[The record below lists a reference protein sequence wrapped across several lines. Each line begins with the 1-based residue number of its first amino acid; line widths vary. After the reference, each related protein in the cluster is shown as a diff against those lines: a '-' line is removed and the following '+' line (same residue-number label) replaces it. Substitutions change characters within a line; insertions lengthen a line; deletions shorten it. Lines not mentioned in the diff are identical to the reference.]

1 LAALNDESQQGD
13 VMKKLILAAAVVAI
27 AATAAFDVGAHPM
40 GPPPGMPHGAP
51 VPSAEMLA
59 TSDLTPAQQAD
70 VRRILTQKRDALEAA
85 ETKLHAQMEA
95 LHKQMRD
102 EHERVE
108 TQTSDQLRKALGD
121 DAYKRYAEWSLHHGP
136 MFGPD
141 GPGMHIM
148 RMHGSPDGR
157 DAMPPPPPPGA
168 GAGKP
173 DADDE

>member
-1 LAALNDESQQGD
+1 MN
-13 VMKKLILAAAVVAI
+13 KLILAVALCASLAGFDAA
-27 AATAAFDVGAHPM
+27 AHPP
-40 GPPPGMPHGAP
+40 GPPMGGH

-70 VRRILTQKRDALEAA
+70 VRRILTQKRDALDAA
-85 ETKLHAQMEA
+85 ESKLRTQMEA

-108 TQTSDQLRKALGD
+108 TQTSDQLRKALGE
-121 DAYKRYAEWSLHHGP
+121 DAFKRYAEWSLHHEHGP
-136 MFGPD
+136 MDGPH
-141 GPGMHIM
+141 GPGM
-148 RMHGSPDGR
+148 RGMHGPHG
-157 DAMPPPPPPGA
+157 AMNGPGTPPPGG